1 MIEQNKHSPS
11 VASLQKI
18 AHALDVSAA
27 EFFSTKGAFLPKSFY
42 AAEDLTILEEGG
54 VRFAVVAGERRQKNI
69 QIMYETYEPG
79 ADTGVEMLAHEGE
92 EGGIVLEGAI
102 EVTTGDQT
110 QTLGPGEAYYFA
122 SEVPHRFRNL
132 SQSVVVLVSA
142 CTPPSL

>member
-1 MIEQNKHSPS
+1 
-11 VASLQKI
+11 
-18 AHALDVSAA
+18 
-27 EFFSTKGAFLPKSFY
+27 
-42 AAEDLTILEEGG
+42 
-54 VRFAVVAGERRQKNI
+54 
-69 QIMYETYEPG
+69 MYETYEPG

-102 EVTTGDQT
+102 EVTTGDHT